1 MSSFIHLLIITIA
14 THYLAFMYE
23 NAAIMTLAYM
33 QLAFL
38 AVSFPVLLFRKF
50 TMKGRLEIP
59 SGISEPGKE
68 NLVKIVVTNRSFF
81 PVRRM
86 KAFVM
91 VEDMIRGTRQGS
103 WMKLSE
109 VSQGENTL
117 VRNISF
123 SGSGNYSITLKKLRF
138 YDWTGLLHG
147 DIRIKSRKHVQVIP
161 ALHEVPVRLTA
172 ATKNFYGE
180 SDVYDEHQP
189 GYDNSELFQVREYQ
203 KGDRLQN
210 IHWKLTAKQDMFM
223 VKEHSLPKACPVVL
237 VLDFHPK
244 KRLKKQEKLLLYMET
259 AASLSFS
266 IMNAGCPHY
275 VVWYDSAGADISRF
289 RVEDEESLF
298 YFIGVLMQISWERP
312 EQDGEGLIQRYREKY
327 RMEPYVWALSLDEKL
342 LLKKEEEVLIQ
353 FSEDELE
360 KSLLQ
365 VELLL

>member
-1 MSSFIHLLIITIA
+1 MSSFINLLMIIIA
-14 THYLAFMYE
+14 THYLAFIYE

-33 QLAFL
+33 QMAFL

-50 TMKGRLEIP
+50 TVKGRLEIP
-59 SGISEPGKE
+59 AGISEPGRE
-68 NLVKIVVTNRSFF
+68 TAVKIIVTNKSFF

-86 KAFVM
+86 KAFVI
-91 VEDMIRGTRQGS
+91 VKDVIRGTKQSG

-123 SGSGNYSITLKKLRF
+123 PGSGNYSIMLKKLRV

-161 ALHEVPVRLTA
+161 ALYEVPVRLTA

-180 SDVYDEHQP
+180 SDVYDEHRS

-223 VKEHSLPKACPVVL
+223 VKEHSLPKSCPVVL
-237 VLDFHPK
+237 LLDFHPK
-244 KRLKKQEKLLLYMET
+244 KHLKKQERLILYMEV

-275 VVWYDSAGADISRF
+275 VVWYDSAGADIDRL

-298 YFIGVLMQISWERP
+298 YFIGVLMQINWEHP
-312 EQDGEGLIQRYREKY
+312 EQAGEGLVRRYREKY

-342 LLKKEEEVLIQ
+342 LLKKEEEILVQ
-353 FSEDELE
+353 FSEKELE
-360 KSLLQ
+360 KSLAQ